1 MNIDAR
7 PRLAILYPGD
17 RSARDRADP
26 AEGRFLKV
34 FDAFARAGVAAE
46 PAIYRDDFHDEV
58 LRQLLQVHGV
68 LVWHN
73 PIEGG
78 RDRSQLDMML
88 REVAAHGVFVSTH
101 PDTILKL
108 GTKDVLLAVRDLPF
122 GTDVHRVDSL
132 AQAETELP
140 GRLAGGARVLK
151 QHRGHGGI
159 GIWRIE
165 QRGADR
171 YALRHAP
178 RGSVEEIVD
187 LGGVMQRLAAYFDN
201 AGHMIDQAWQPR
213 MVEGMTRA
221 YLVQG
226 RVAGF
231 GHQAVVALHPPVG
244 SGDAPLPSQRVY
256 SDQNEARFQDLRQR
270 LEDEWVNQLC
280 SRVGIEWKALPMLWD
295 ADFLLGDRDNG
306 AEETY
311 ALCEINVS
319 SVSPF
324 PDSTIAPLVEA
335 TCRTLAMARRA
346 MVSVQLQCRRAVSN
360 GMDAPT
366 RSGIN
371 VPKWKRYFNHLN
383 REGRPS

>member
-17 RSARDRADP
+17 RAARDRADP

-34 FDAFARAGVAAE
+34 FDAFANAGVAAE
-46 PAIYRDDFHDEV
+46 PAIYHDDFCNEV
-58 LRQLLQVHGV
+58 LQQLLRMHGV

-78 RDRSQLDMML
+78 RDRSQLDTML

-101 PDTILKL
+101 PDTIPML

-122 GTDVHRVDSL
+122 GTDVHRVESL
-132 AQAETELP
+132 AQAEAELP
-140 GRLAGGARVLK
+140 GRLALGARVLK
-151 QHRGHGGI
+151 QRRGHSGI

-165 QRGADR
+165 RRGADR
-171 YALRHAP
+171 YALRHAV
-178 RGSVEEIVD
+178 RGSAEEVVA
-187 LGGVMQRLAAYFDN
+187 LGGVMQRIAPYFED

-244 SGDAPLPSQRVY
+244 SAGAPVPSQRCY
-256 SDQNEARFQDLRQR
+256 SDADDPRFQDLRRR
-270 LEDEWVNQLC
+270 LEVEWVNQLC
-280 SRVGIEWKALPMLWD
+280 SRLGIAPHALPMLWD
-295 ADFLLGDRDNG
+295 ADFLLGERSAA
-306 AEETY
+306 AEEKY

-324 PDSTIAPLVEA
+324 PESAIAPLVEA
-335 TCRTLAMARRA
+335 TCRAVATGRR
-346 MVSVQLQCRRAVSN
+346 
-360 GMDAPT
+360 
-366 RSGIN
+366 
-371 VPKWKRYFNHLN
+371 
-383 REGRPS
+383 